1 MKTLKTF
8 ALVFSFVTIFSS
20 CSNDD
25 NKSTPVIEEELI
37 TTLTAIYTPQGGGTS
52 VTLELED
59 LDGDGPDVPVVTVS
73 GAFAQN
79 TTYDG
84 VVTFTNES
92 VNPVEDV
99 TIEIIELA
107 EEHQIFYQNTG
118 TLNNFTYATAADN
131 FDSNG
136 KPVGLQSVFTTT
148 GAATGSLKITLIHLP
163 NKTATGVAA
172 GDIANAGGS
181 TDAEAVFSITVE

>member
-20 CSNDD
+20 CSDDD

-37 TTLTAIYTPQGGGTS
+37 TTITAIYTPQGGGTV
-52 VTLELED
+52 VTLKLKD
-59 LDGDGPDVPVVTVS
+59 LDGDGAGAPDVTVS
-73 GAFAQN
+73 GPFAQN
-79 TTYDG
+79 TTYNG

-92 VNPVEDV
+92 VNPAEDV

-107 EEHQIFYQNTG
+107 DEHQVFYQNTG

-163 NKTATGVAA
+163 NKTATGVTA
-172 GDIANAGGS
+172 GDITNAGGS